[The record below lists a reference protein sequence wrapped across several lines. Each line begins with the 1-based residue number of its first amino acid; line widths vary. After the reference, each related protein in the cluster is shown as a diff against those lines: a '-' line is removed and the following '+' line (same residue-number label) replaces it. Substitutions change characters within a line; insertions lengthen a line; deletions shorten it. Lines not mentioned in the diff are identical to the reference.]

1 MNEEDIISLF
11 YAKSHLETYEVL
23 FPLAQRGN
31 KIANYRGIGLS
42 DMINSIAN
50 NRDFRCSL
58 ELSLHILEIM
68 ESIII
73 SANDNKQVNINTK
86 PKQPNP
92 LNDDEILSLKQK

>member
-1 MNEEDIISLF
+1 MLLGSPNKTDNNG
-11 YAKSHLETYEVL
+11 T
-23 FPLAQRGN
+23 

-42 DMINSIAN
+42 DMINSITN
-50 NRDFRCSL
+50 NTDFRCSL

-73 SANDNKQVNINTK
+73 SANDNKQVNIITK